1 MKRVKFHKHNNVVLR
16 SLKRYTVNLFVE
28 GLRKLE
34 FLNYERV
41 SNIDAAYSDFLN
53 KLMKVI
59 NEIAPSKET
68 ITRSNNQDWFD
79 RELADLIH
87 VREKLF
93 LKFKKSKFHI
103 YEEIYKNIW
112 NQFQKLIKKRKRSFY
127 EVNLKQKINKPKEPL
142 ENLKI
147 YGLAI

>member
-41 SNIDAAYSDFLN
+41 SNIDAAYTDFLN

-112 NQFQKLIKKRKRSFY
+112 NQF
-127 EVNLKQKINKPKEPL
+127 
-142 ENLKI
+142 
-147 YGLAI
+147 

>member
-1 MKRVKFHKHNNVVLR
+1 MVLR

-41 SNIDAAYSDFLN
+41 SNIDAAYTDFLN

-93 LKFKKSKFHI
+93 FAGKFTKKLGTKST
-103 YEEIYKNIW
+103 N
-112 NQFQKLIKKRKRSFY
+112 
-127 EVNLKQKINKPKEPL
+127 
-142 ENLKI
+142 
-147 YGLAI
+147 